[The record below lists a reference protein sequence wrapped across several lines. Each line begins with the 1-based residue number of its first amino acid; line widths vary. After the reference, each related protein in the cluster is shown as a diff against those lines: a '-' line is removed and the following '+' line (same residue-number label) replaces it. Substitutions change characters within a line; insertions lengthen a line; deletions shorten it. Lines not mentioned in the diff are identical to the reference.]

1 LPGTSLVCKGMNR
14 YLARSRIRDQPRE

>member
-14 YLARSRIRDQPRE
+14 YLARSRIRDQTRE